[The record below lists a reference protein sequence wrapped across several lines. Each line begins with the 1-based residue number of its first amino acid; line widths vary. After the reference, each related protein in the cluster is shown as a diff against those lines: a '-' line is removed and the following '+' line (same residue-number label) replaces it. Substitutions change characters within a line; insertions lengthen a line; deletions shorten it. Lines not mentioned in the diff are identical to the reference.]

1 MRATYQ
7 YGEFVREPI
16 RNCTQFVAQ
25 FQTTLRF
32 SAQRL
37 QNRVHVA
44 TVQHKKQSR
53 QVRYLPNTAKQKK
66 VNKT

>member
-7 YGEFVREPI
+7 YGEFVRKPV
-16 RNCTQFVAQ
+16 RNRTQSVAQ
-25 FQTTLRF
+25 FQTAFRF
-32 SAQRL
+32 PVQCL
-37 QNRVHVA
+37 QYRVHVA

-66 VNKT
+66 M